1 MGTLICPE
9 FNPTL
14 KPQAQVFKEGFKQ
27 SMSGLYTSVTDA
39 CFGFSSAVAAFAFW
53 LSLASHGLH
62 FSVSK
67 STLVMS
73 ASESCPAHSGRMHNF
88 LADTNLFF
96 VFFFGCSRSSWAQ
109 ITFTPISLFSYHRLQ
124 PVRAVLMGVRG
135 GEK

>member
-14 KPQAQVFKEGFKQ
+14 KPQAQAFKGGFKQ

-53 LSLASHGLH
+53 LSSASRGLH
-62 FSVSK
+62 ISVSK
-67 STLVMS
+67 STVVMS
-73 ASESCPAHSGRMHNF
+73 ASESGPAHSGRMQNF

-96 VFFFGCSRSSWAQ
+96 FIF
-109 ITFTPISLFSYHRLQ
+109 L
-124 PVRAVLMGVRG
+124 AVLEAAGQKILSLQYHYFHTTG
-135 GEK
+135 FSS